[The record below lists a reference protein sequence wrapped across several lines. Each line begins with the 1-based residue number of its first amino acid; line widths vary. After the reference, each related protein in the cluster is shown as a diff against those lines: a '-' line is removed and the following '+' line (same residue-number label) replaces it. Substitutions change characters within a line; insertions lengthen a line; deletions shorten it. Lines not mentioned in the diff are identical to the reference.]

1 MFLGGGGLIAK
12 LLEKLK
18 KEELNQMEAIN
29 KEYDEK
35 MLLKF

>member
-1 MFLGGGGLIAK
+1 MSK

-35 MLLKF
+35 MLTVLKP